1 MLHPISLMNIYRS
14 VEKILL
20 LFLLVFIHYFAVS
33 QNTKTIDSLSR
44 KLKSAES
51 DTDKIKLY
59 LRLGEE
65 YKNALPDTAI
75 RYYDNAL
82 AIARQ
87 DSCKSYI
94 ASAFNEIGKVQYHK
108 GDYDKAT
115 EVYLEALKIYEK
127 INDPKGVASCN
138 KDIGD
143 LYYEQNAFEKAK
155 DYFLR
160 SLKIYNSI
168 GDKKDVAA
176 CFNNIGM
183 VLEGQAD
190 YNKAIINYSSSLEI
204 RKKLGDK
211 LGMSKCY
218 NNLGNA
224 YSWLKNYN
232 KALEYYSKSLK
243 IKEEL
248 NDPNG
253 IATVLVN
260 ISDMDVLIG
269 KYADA
274 INCSNKSLDIAKSIK
289 SLMLQRDNYENLS
302 DAYNKLHDY
311 ESAFKYHVLFKQAY
325 DSIFN
330 KESNDKIADM
340 QVKYET
346 EKKQRDIEKLQNE
359 KESQD
364 LKLKQSRIIITSVA
378 VGGIL
383 LLIIALTMLNGY
395 KQRQSKRRILTTVVE
410 TEEKERKRFAE
421 DLHDGLGPLLSSVSL
436 YVNELQSEKHGP
448 DKKKEFF
455 KTANDLID
463 ESIKNTRMIAN
474 NLMPGVLNDYGLIN
488 ALETFCGKLKKTG
501 AIEVTVHSELK
512 DKRYNAVVEITL
524 YRVILELINNT
535 LKHAASSSIDI
546 EIHEKEK
553 FINISYSDNGK
564 GFDVEKTM
572 SDPQKGLG
580 LNNIANRIKT
590 IGGKCNF
597 QSALDKGTQVNIE
610 VNYKKFMV

>member
-1 MLHPISLMNIYRS
+1 
-14 VEKILL
+14 
-20 LFLLVFIHYFAVS
+20 
-33 QNTKTIDSLSR
+33 
-44 KLKSAES
+44 
-51 DTDKIKLY
+51 
-59 LRLGEE
+59 
-65 YKNALPDTAI
+65 
-75 RYYDNAL
+75 
-82 AIARQ
+82 
-87 DSCKSYI
+87 
-94 ASAFNEIGKVQYHK
+94 
-108 GDYDKAT
+108 
-115 EVYLEALKIYEK
+115 
-127 INDPKGVASCN
+127 
-138 KDIGD
+138 
-143 LYYEQNAFEKAK
+143 
-155 DYFLR
+155 
-160 SLKIYNSI
+160 
-168 GDKKDVAA
+168 
-176 CFNNIGM
+176 
-183 VLEGQAD
+183 
-190 YNKAIINYSSSLEI
+190 
-204 RKKLGDK
+204 
-211 LGMSKCY
+211 
-218 NNLGNA
+218 
-224 YSWLKNYN
+224 LKNYN

-311 ESAFKYHVLFKQAY
+311 ESAFKYHVFFKQAY

-364 LKLKQSRIIITSVA
+364 LKLKQSRIVITSVA

-383 LLIIALTMLNGY
+383 LLIIALSMLNGY
-395 KQRQSKRRILTTVVE
+395 RQRQSKRKILTTVVE

-501 AIEVTVHSELK
+501 AIEVTVHSDLK

-524 YRVILELINNT
+524 YRVILEMINNT
-535 LKHAASSSIDI
+535 LKHAVANAIDI
-546 EIHEKEK
+546 EIHEKDK

-572 SDPQKGLG
+572 NDPQKGLG
-580 LNNIANRIKT
+580 LNNIVNRIKT
-590 IGGKCNF
+590 IGGKCVF